1 MANNINSKKEES
13 VDFTLLFEKLEE
25 SISNQDIQFT
35 ESLNISKETLDT
47 ISYFKDF
54 QESINSTKNTYLT
67 RS

>member
-1 MANNINSKKEES
+1 MANKINSKKVES
-13 VDFTLLFEKLEE
+13 ADFSLLFEKLEE

-35 ESLNISKETLDT
+35 ESLNVSKETLET

-54 QESINSTKNTYLT
+54 QDSINLTKHTYLT

>member
-1 MANNINSKKEES
+1 MAQNLENSQAES
-13 VDFTLLFEKLEE
+13 ADFTLLFEKLSE
-25 SISNQDIQFT
+25 SISNQAIEFT

-54 QESINSTKNTYLT
+54 QESIDSSTHVYLT